1 MLSARDIA
9 FVGCRLLALYF
20 VYVALVSV
28 PHSFY
33 ALSSAFGAGQS
44 RDIVHLF
51 YQTASWLS
59 LASPILSL
67 AMALLLWLG
76 ASWLS
81 REVAEGA
88 PEGTSTWSPQSLLSV
103 GVVLLGLVLVSFALP
118 QIALYLLFIADGAA
132 DAADFQVAV
141 LASEVV
147 QTIVGIGL
155 VLGSGGVA
163 DMIARMRRWSPA
175 AEK

>member
-1 MLSARDIA
+1 MPSARDLA

-20 VYVALVSV
+20 IYLALQSI

-33 ALSSAFGAGQS
+33 ALSNAFGAAQS
-44 RDIVHLF
+44 QDMVQNF
-51 YQTASWLS
+51 YGAASWLS

-76 ASWLS
+76 AGWLS

-88 PEGTSTWSPQSLLSV
+88 PEETATWSPQSLLSV
-103 GVVLLGLVLVSFALP
+103 GVVVLGLVLVSFALP
-118 QIALYLLFIADGAA
+118 QIVFYLLFVADGAA
-132 DAADFQVAV
+132 EALNFQVNY
-141 LASEVV
+141 LISEVV

-155 VLGSGGVA
+155 VLGSGRIA
-163 DMIARMRRWSPA
+163 DTIGRLRRWSPVS
-175 AEK
+175 EK